1 MALEPGHRVSGMR
14 PIIDRAHLAQL
25 LDREEFALLD
35 VRWSLGEPG
44 GHDAYLEGHLP
55 GAVYVDLDTELAG
68 APGRD
73 GRHPLPSV
81 EVFAEAMQRVGVT
94 EQQQVVVY
102 DGGSG
107 LGAARLWWMLTDAGH
122 RLVRVLNGGYAGWVA
137 AGRPVE
143 AGEVTP
149 KRGTFVP
156 EPGHRQVIGTEGL
169 IQRLRDGGAVYDVRA
184 ADRYRGENETIDP
197 VAGHIPGALS
207 LPMATLVHDGRFVP
221 RGELAAKM
229 AHLRSGD
236 VLSCGSGITA
246 TAVMLA
252 AEQVGIG
259 DLVLFPGSF
268 SGWITDPSRPVAT
281 GPDAGSLPDA

>member
-1 MALEPGHRVSGMR
+1 MR
-14 PIIDRAHLAQL
+14 PLMDKAHLAQL
-25 LDREEFALLD
+25 LERSEFSLLD
-35 VRWSLGEPG
+35 VRWSLGDSG
-44 GHDAYLEGHLP
+44 GHDAYLAGHLP
-55 GAVYVDLDTELAG
+55 GAVYVDLDTELA
-68 APGRD
+68 APPGRH
-73 GRHPLPSV
+73 GRHPLPPA

-137 AGRPVE
+137 AGRAVE

-156 EPGHRQVIGTEGL
+156 EPGHMAVVDTEGV
-169 IQRLRDGGAVYDVRA
+169 IQHLCDGGALYDVRA
-184 ADRYRGENETIDP
+184 ADRYQGENETIDP

-207 LPMATLVHDGRFVP
+207 LPLATFVRGGRFMP
-221 RGELAAKM
+221 RGELATKM
-229 AHLRSGD
+229 AQLKSGD

-246 TAVMLA
+246 AAVMLA
-252 AEQVGIG
+252 AEQVGIR

-268 SGWITDPSRPVAT
+268 SGWIADPSRPVAT
-281 GPDAGSLPDA
+281 GPDPGSLPDA

>member
-1 MALEPGHRVSGMR
+1 MR
-14 PIIDRAHLAQL
+14 PLIDVAHLAQL
-25 LDREEFALLD
+25 MQRDDFALLD
-35 VRWSLGEPG
+35 VRWSLGGTE
-44 GHDAYLEGHLP
+44 GHDAYLAGHLP
-55 GAVYVDLDTELAG
+55 GAAYVDLDKELAG
-68 APGRD
+68 RPGRD

-94 EQQQVVVY
+94 EERQVVVY

-122 RLVRVLNGGYAGWVA
+122 RLVRVLNGGYAGWIA
-137 AGRPVE
+137 AGRPIE
-143 AGEVTP
+143 AGDVTP
-149 KRGTFVP
+149 KRGTFMP
-156 EPGHRQVIGTEGL
+156 EPGHRQVVDTEGV
-169 IQRLRDGGAVYDVRA
+169 IQHLRDGGALYDVRA

-207 LPMATLVHDGRFVP
+207 LPMATLVSGGRFVR
-221 RGELAAKM
+221 RGELAAKVG
-229 AHLRSGD
+229 HLRAGD

-246 TAVMLA
+246 AAVMLA

-268 SGWITDPSRPVAT
+268 SGWIADPARSVAT
-281 GPDAGSLPDA
+281 GPDAGSLPDD

>member
-1 MALEPGHRVSGMR
+1 MR
-14 PIIDRAHLAQL
+14 PIIDKAHLAQL
-25 LDREEFALLD
+25 LDREDFTLLD
-35 VRWSLGEPG
+35 VRWSLGESG
-44 GHDAYLEGHLP
+44 GHEAYRAGHLP
-55 GAVYVDLDTELAG
+55 GAVYVDLETELA
-68 APGRD
+68 APPGLD
-73 GRHPLPSV
+73 GRHPFPSTD
-81 EVFAEAMQRVGVT
+81 VFAEAMQRVGVD
-94 EQQQVVVY
+94 ESRQVVVY
-102 DGGSG
+102 DGGSC

-143 AGEVTP
+143 VGEVTP

-156 EPGHRQVIGTEGL
+156 EPGHRPVVGTEGV
-169 IQRLRDGGAVYDVRA
+169 IQHLREGGAVYDVRA

-197 VAGHIPGALS
+197 VAGHIPGAVS
-207 LPMATLVHDGRFVP
+207 LPLATLVSGGRFVP

-229 AHLRSGD
+229 AHLRPGD

-246 TAVMLA
+246 AAAMLA

-259 DLVLFPGSF
+259 ELVLFPGSF

-281 GPDAGSLPDA
+281 GPEAGSLPDA

>member
-1 MALEPGHRVSGMR
+1 MR

-25 LDREEFALLD
+25 LVHGEFTLLD
-35 VRWSLGEPG
+35 VRWSLGESG
-44 GHDAYLEGHLP
+44 GHEEYRAGHLP
-55 GAVYVDLDTELAG
+55 GAVYVDLETELA
-68 APGRD
+68 APPGLD

-94 EQQQVVVY
+94 ESRQVVVY
-102 DGGSG
+102 DGGSS
-107 LGAARLWWMLTDAGH
+107 LAAARLWWMLTDAGH

-137 AGRPVE
+137 AGRPVDV
-143 AGEVTP
+143 GEVTP

-156 EPGHRQVIGTEGL
+156 EPGHRPVMGAEDVI
-169 IQRLRDGGAVYDVRA
+169 QHLRDGGAVYDVRA

-197 VAGHIPGALS
+197 IAGHIPGARS
-207 LPMATLVHDGRFVP
+207 MPMATLVRAGRFVP

-229 AHLRSGD
+229 AHLRPGD

-246 TAVMLA
+246 AAVMLA

-259 DLVLFPGSF
+259 ELVLFPGSF
-268 SGWITDPSRPVAT
+268 SSWITDPARPVAT
-281 GPDAGSLPDA
+281 GPEAGSLPDA